1 MLSNKNENNVAKVL
15 DCQVS
20 SSDSSSSIGGCGG
33 KIGLRDI
40 HSLDGSGMTI
50 YSKCL
55 LTSIMLHNVFLRVT
69 ATMNL

>member
-40 HSLDGSGMTI
+40 HSLGGSGMTI
-50 YSKCL
+50 
-55 LTSIMLHNVFLRVT
+55 
-69 ATMNL
+69 